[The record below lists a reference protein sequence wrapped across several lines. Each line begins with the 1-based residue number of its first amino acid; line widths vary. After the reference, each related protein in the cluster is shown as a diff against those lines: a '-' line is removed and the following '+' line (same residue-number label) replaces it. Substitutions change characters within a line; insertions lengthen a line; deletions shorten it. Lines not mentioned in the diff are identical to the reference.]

1 METEVKVRRER
12 KKKRQSLVKKK
23 NQRIGIIGIIQGG
36 WAQSGGVSVLGESFA
51 ILKERRSAQ
60 LATRTLTPLRIIN
73 E

>member
-1 METEVKVRRER
+1 MKNQKGER
-12 KKKRQSLVKKK
+12 KKRHSLVKKKK

>member
-1 METEVKVRRER
+1 METEPWRVGGGG
-12 KKKRQSLVKKK
+12 SLVKEKK

>member
-1 METEVKVRRER
+1 MKQEE
-12 KKKRQSLVKKK
+12 KRIV
-23 NQRIGIIGIIQGG
+23 IIGIIQGG
-36 WAQSGGVSVLGESFA
+36 WAQPERGCQHWANLSA

>member
-1 METEVKVRRER
+1 MKSQKGE
-12 KKKRQSLVKKK
+12 KKKRHSLVKKNKK

-51 ILKERRSAQ
+51 ILKERPSAQ

>member
-1 METEVKVRRER
+1 MLKTETRLSENARRREE
-12 KKKRQSLVKKK
+12 KQ

-36 WAQSGGVSVLGESFA
+36 EAQAGGVSVLGESFA
-51 ILKERRSAQ
+51 ILKERRCAQ